1 MNPGNSL
8 KTRRLAIFLV
18 ENEKQSPLSFKI
30 IERKVVNF
38 MQKVTGKKLT
48 KF

>member
-1 MNPGNSL
+1 MNPGNLLDTL
-8 KTRRLAIFLV
+8 KLAIILV
-18 ENEKQSPLSFKI
+18 ENEKLSHLSFKI